1 MKVTRT
7 YWLGLGSGLIL
18 SAMLALVI
26 SPLQGQAV
34 VSQETSSAS
43 LAKQQTTTQ
52 PIVAGAK
59 QTDSL
64 SEPQPSAL
72 TQPPA
77 STKPTQSQ
85 SPNPQ
90 TSTQIEQKFIVP
102 KGASSEQIAELLLA
116 QGFIKDKDS
125 FLVVTHQLGVESK
138 FRAGAF
144 TLSLGLTS
152 EELIHRLTK

>member
-1 MKVTRT
+1 MKVTRS

-26 SPLQGQAV
+26 TPLQGQAV
-34 VSQETSSAS
+34 GSQETSSAS

-52 PIVAGAK
+52 PFVAGAK

-64 SEPQPSAL
+64 SEPQPSAAI
-72 TQPPA
+72 QPPA
-77 STKPTQSQ
+77 STQPSQGQ

-125 FLVVTHQLGVESK
+125 FLVVAHQLGVESK

-144 TLSLGLTS
+144 TLSPGLTS